1 MMEVADLT
9 SKNITDVLEALIGKT
24 WAVGETYEDMKR
36 LENLRTLIDVT
47 NWCLDGIAMC
57 AEDKHRHEASVRTNG
72 ELAYGALL
80 EYDEWLKERIEEL
93 G

>member
-1 MMEVADLT
+1 MANLT
-9 SKNITDVLEALIGKT
+9 SKNITDILEALIGKM
-24 WAVGETYEDMKR
+24 WAVGETHEDMKR

-57 AEDKHRHEASVRTNG
+57 ADDRHRYEASVRTNG

-80 EYDEWLKERIEEL
+80 EYAEWIKERIEEH